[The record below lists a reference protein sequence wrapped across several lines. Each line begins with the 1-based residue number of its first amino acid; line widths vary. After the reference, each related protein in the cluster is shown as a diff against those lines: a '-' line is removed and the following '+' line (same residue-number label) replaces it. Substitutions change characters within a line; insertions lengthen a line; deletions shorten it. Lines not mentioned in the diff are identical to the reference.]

1 MLKETEQSVVA
12 DDVSQAVQAAE
23 FDDDV
28 TKIQVASDDLLMWMQ
43 KHSALVEFQKDTA
56 SAVEVL

>member
-1 MLKETEQSVVA
+1 
-12 DDVSQAVQAAE
+12 VQAAE

-43 KHSALVEFQKDTA
+43 KQTALLEFQKDTA
-56 SAVEVL
+56 SAVEMS